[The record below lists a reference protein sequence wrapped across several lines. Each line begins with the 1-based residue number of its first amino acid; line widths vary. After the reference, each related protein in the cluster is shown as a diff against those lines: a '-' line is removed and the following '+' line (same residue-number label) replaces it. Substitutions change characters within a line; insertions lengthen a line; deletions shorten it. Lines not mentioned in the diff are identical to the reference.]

1 LFFGNKGSLVF
12 LYKQSPARVQVL
24 PFFQFNYYHM
34 KKIFLFLL
42 SVQSIIIAMAQQTFP
57 LYDKTIPNSK
67 PFANK
72 EKSVIVEGG
81 IQIISNVSLP
91 SITLYLPKKE
101 KANGTA
107 VIICP
112 GGGYSVLAASHEGS
126 DVAKVFNEW
135 GVTAFVLKYRIPN
148 DSTMLQKETGPLQ
161 DAQRALQ
168 FARVN
173 AKKWNIKISQIGI
186 MGFSAGGH
194 LASTAGTHF
203 SKAVIPNKQNTSLRP
218 DFMILVYP
226 VISFKDTIGHI
237 GSRDNLIGKNPAAEK
252 IQYYSNELQVTGK
265 TPPALLVHAKD
276 DDVVKVQ
283 NSIGFYEALQKN
295 KVPAEIHFYE
305 KGGHGFGMNN
315 PTSSDKWMDWLKIW
329 MNKRGWIK

>member
-1 LFFGNKGSLVF
+1 
-12 LYKQSPARVQVL
+12 
-24 PFFQFNYYHM
+24 M

-57 LYDKTIPNSK
+57 LHDKTIPNSK

-91 SITLYLPKKE
+91 SITVYLPKKE

-112 GGGYSVLAASHEGS
+112 GGGYAVLAASHEGS
-126 DVAKVFNEW
+126 DVAKVFNDW

-161 DAQRALQ
+161 DAQRAVQ
-168 FARVN
+168 FARMN
-173 AKKWNIKISQIGI
+173 AKKWNIKTNQIGI

-203 SKAVIPNKQNTSLRP
+203 SKAVIENKQHISLRP
-218 DFMILVYP
+218 DFMVLIYP
-226 VISFKDTIGHI
+226 VISFSDSIGHI
-237 GSRDNLIGKNPAAEK
+237 GSRDNLIGKNPSAEK
-252 IQYYSNELQVTGK
+252 IKYYSNELQITPQ
-265 TPPALLVHAKD
+265 TPPAFLVHAKD
-276 DDVVKVQ
+276 DDVVKLQ
-283 NSIGFYEALQKN
+283 NSIAFYEALQKN

-315 PTSSDKWMDWLKIW
+315 PTSSDKWMDWLKTW
-329 MNKRGWIK
+329 MNKMGWVK

>member
-1 LFFGNKGSLVF
+1 
-12 LYKQSPARVQVL
+12 
-24 PFFQFNYYHM
+24 M

-42 SVQSIIIAMAQQTFP
+42 SVQSIMIAMAQQTFP

-91 SITLYLPKKE
+91 SITVYLPKKE

-112 GGGYSVLAASHEGS
+112 GGGYAVLAASHEGS
-126 DVAKVFNEW
+126 DVAKVFNDW

-161 DAQRALQ
+161 DAQRAVQ
-168 FARVN
+168 FARMN
-173 AKKWNIKISQIGI
+173 AKKWNIKTNQIGI

-203 SKAVIPNKQNTSLRP
+203 SKAVIENKQHISLRP
-218 DFMILVYP
+218 DFMVLIYP
-226 VISFKDTIGHI
+226 VISFSDSIGHI
-237 GSRDNLIGKNPAAEK
+237 GSRDNLIGKNPPVEK
-252 IQYYSNELQVTGK
+252 IKYYSNELQITPQ
-265 TPPALLVHAKD
+265 TPPAFLVHAKD
-276 DDVVKVQ
+276 DNVVKLQ
-283 NSIGFYEALQKN
+283 NSIAFYEALQKN

-315 PTSSDKWMDWLKIW
+315 PTSSDKWMDWLKTW
-329 MNKRGWIK
+329 MNKMGWVK